1 MADMIKNILLLATLV
16 FHSLTISVQAGTP
29 VPADTTTLVLL
40 SVNDMHARID
50 QFPQFISLVDSIRS
64 EHKHVLL
71 FSAGDMFTGNPVV
84 DQYPEKGYPI
94 IELMNIARFD
104 ATATGNHEFDYG
116 QETLLKRMKQAE
128 FPFLS
133 ANIHTTA
140 DSPMKFRPYHIIT
153 LANGIKVGL
162 ISFIQLNEAGLPDSH
177 PSRLGGI
184 TFTDALATAPAY
196 AFLRD
201 SCEVFV
207 ALTHL
212 GFETDVKLTEVFPF
226 PDIILGGHTHT
237 LVTNPRTFN
246 NVPVMQAGSG
256 LRHATIAV
264 LKVANGKVTHL
275 ETRNLDIRTH
285 SGFNA
290 EALALVEK
298 YNDNPELNQVIGT
311 AVADIA
317 GSDELGSLITDAMAS
332 VAPLEIAFQNK
343 GGIRTDN
350 LPKGDITIKDVF
362 RLDPFGNEL
371 IHFMLSLDDVK
382 SLIINAYNREKSI
395 DLYPSGITYTV
406 ITDPEGMAADV
417 EIRLPDGS
425 QPAPGK
431 LYHTGVSSYVASSYT
446 FSRSSE
452 GESLYIIT
460 AQSLINFIRNKK
472 LIDYSGTKRAFVRQ
486 P

>member
-64 EHKHVLL
+64 EHEHVLL

-116 QETLLKRMKQAE
+116 QVTLLKRMKQAE

-140 DSPMKFRPYHIIT
+140 DSPLKFRPYHIIT

-371 IHFMLSLDDVK
+371 IHFMLSLDDIK

-425 QPAPGK
+425 QPVPGK